1 MLRNKLLALLTVLLL
16 ASGVSWAQCKEF
28 ALDEGLKQLDT
39 EKYIHDGRF
48 NAIRLRGGDDIRLY
62 KSFFQ
67 GESYRITVVAES
79 TLNDVTFEVVDFK
92 ENNVLFSSQKS
103 KSMIWDFNSDVSQR
117 LVIVVHVPKD
127 QNPETLRGCIAIMF
141 GVKKDIK

>member
-1 MLRNKLLALLTVLLL
+1 
-16 ASGVSWAQCKEF
+16 
-28 ALDEGLKQLDT
+28 
-39 EKYIHDGRF
+39 
-48 NAIRLRGGDDIRLY
+48 
-62 KSFFQ
+62 
-67 GESYRITVVAES
+67 VVAES